1 MTALAVFSK
10 LNVVGVTLKG
20 IENPAD
26 MRSENAFA
34 IRRSVVP
41 AGFELTICRKAVDP
55 CGSTALGR

>member
-1 MTALAVFSK
+1 MAALAVFSK
-10 LNVVGVTLKG
+10 CNVMGETLEG

-41 AGFELTICRKAVDP
+41 AGFELTICRRAVNP